1 MAQAGV
7 PGLALTLVRGGE
19 VAQVA
24 ACGVRSLRTR
34 EPVSER
40 TVFEAASLSKPVFA
54 YAVLRLVDAGELS
67 LDEPLSKYSPKLPG
81 DARATR
87 ITARHVLCHT
97 TGLPNWRGD
106 EPLRTHFTTG
116 ERFSYS
122 GEGFAWLQ
130 RVVERV
136 TGEPLEALAQ
146 RLVFAPLRMRD
157 SSYSWQERFEAD
169 HAVPHDSALRPEIKS
184 KRAEANA
191 AFSLHTTAIDYA
203 LFLRAT
209 LSGTGLEDSTAQVW
223 LEPQVKV
230 PRHRCES
237 ISFQAVPDLDEGVA
251 WGLGWGLELETGMF
265 FHWGANPGFQA
276 FAIGSPRDGA
286 AVVVFTNGDN
296 GLAVMPALLKTFAP
310 GDRPSLA
317 WLEVTAQTTEKC

>member
-1 MAQAGV
+1 LLAEAGV
-7 PGLALTLVRGGE
+7 PGLALAQVRGGE

-54 YAVLRLVDAGELS
+54 YAALRLVDAGELS
-67 LDEPLSKYSPKLPG
+67 LDEPLSKYDPKLPG
-81 DARATR
+81 DPRAAR
-87 ITARHVLCHT
+87 ITARHILCHT

-106 EPLRTHFTTG
+106 EPLRTHFAPG

-122 GEGFAWLQ
+122 GEGFARLQ

-136 TGEPLEALAQ
+136 TGEPLEALAR
-146 RLVFAPLRMRD
+146 RLVFAPLGMPD
-157 SSYSWQERFEAD
+157 SSYSWQERFGTD
-169 HAVPHDSALRPEIKS
+169 HAAPHDAALRPETKS
-184 KRAEANA
+184 KRTEANA
-191 AFSLHTTAIDYA
+191 AFSLHTTALDYA
-203 LFLRAT
+203 QFLRAT
-209 LSGTGLEDSTAQVW
+209 LSGTGLEDSTAQAW
-223 LEPQVKV
+223 LEPQVNV

-237 ISFQAVPDLDEGVA
+237 IALEMPDLDDGVA
-251 WGLGWGLELETGMF
+251 WALGWGLELETGMF

-276 FAIGSPRDGA
+276 FAIGSPRAGA
-286 AVVVFTNGDN
+286 GLVVFTNGDN
-296 GLAVMPALLKTFAP
+296 GLAVMPDLLKTFAP

-317 WLEVTAQTTEKC
+317 WLEVTAQITEKC